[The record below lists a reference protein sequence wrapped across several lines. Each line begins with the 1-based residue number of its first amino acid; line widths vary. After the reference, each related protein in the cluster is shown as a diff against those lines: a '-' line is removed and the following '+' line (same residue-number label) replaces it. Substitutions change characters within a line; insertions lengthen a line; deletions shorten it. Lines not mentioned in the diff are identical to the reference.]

1 MSSSGLMRNLTL
13 NCNNVGIVGTEKK
26 SLTSKFYEN
35 YPAKLKTGCNAVME
49 MFYFTKHAKL
59 SIQTK
64 GCRWYFF
71 LPGKG
76 LKTFSVPY

>member
-1 MSSSGLMRNLTL
+1 MRNLTL
-13 NCNNVGIVGTEKK
+13 KCNNVGIVGTEKK
-26 SLTSKFYEN
+26 SLTSNFYEN
-35 YPAKLKTGCNAVME
+35 CPAKHKTGCNAVME

-59 SIQTK
+59 RVFKRKVVVGT
-64 GCRWYFF
+64 FF